1 MGEGTATRERILS
14 EALDVF
20 ARHGYEGARME
31 KIAAQVGINKA
42 SLYFHFK
49 SKEELFRQLFT
60 EIIAKYH
67 GVLRNMLTKCSGE
80 STEKRLVELYRDYLK
95 YNWNNTEMDFWNRIY
110 YFPPETMKAEIYQTT
125 RTIGDEFTQEL
136 AAIFQEG
143 IRRGEIRPLDPQR
156 MAKTYYYILTCIAL
170 SVDIMSE
177 QEGLNDMDDC
187 FAVFW
192 EGIRR

>member
-1 MGEGTATRERILS
+1 MGDGTITRERILA
-14 EALDVF
+14 EALEAF

-31 KIAAQVGINKA
+31 KIASHVGINKA
-42 SLYFHFK
+42 SLYFYFK
-49 SKEELFRQLFT
+49 SKEELFRQLFAG
-60 EIIAKYH
+60 IIAKYH
-67 GVLRNMLTKCSGE
+67 GDLRHMLAKCTGE
-80 STEKRLVELYRDYLK
+80 PTEKRLVELYRDYVK

-125 RTIGDEFTQEL
+125 DTIGDEFMKEL

-143 IRRGEIRPLDPQR
+143 IHRGEIRPLDPQR
-156 MAKTYYYILTCIAL
+156 MAKTYYYILTCITL
-170 SVDIMSE
+170 SVDIMTE
-177 QEGLNDMDDC
+177 QEGLRDMDDC